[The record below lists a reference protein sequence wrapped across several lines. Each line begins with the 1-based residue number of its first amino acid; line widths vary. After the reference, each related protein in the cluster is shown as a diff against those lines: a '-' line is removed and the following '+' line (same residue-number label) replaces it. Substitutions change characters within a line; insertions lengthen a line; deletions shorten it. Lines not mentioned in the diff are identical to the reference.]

1 MKHVQIFKKAKK
13 KLELSEL
20 NVSLI
25 WRKLS
30 YVKVNGRTDGYFA
43 DHTPRLLNII

>member
-1 MKHVQIFKKAKK
+1 MFKYLKKLK

-25 WRKLS
+25 WPKLS
-30 YVKVNGRTDGYFA
+30 YVKVNGRTDGCFA
-43 DHTPRLLNII
+43 DHTARLLNII